1 MPVLAHGPCGV
12 VQVFVQFLFERNV
25 AAAAELVAEGN
36 GFSSFQNKASVLV
49 HQLGVCVIAG
59 GVLCVFGVFQITAF
73 GGAVIRDVLLI
84 GCKAGHLTWHRFGSE
99 GKVPEIDVAVIV
111 IAHADGCNVV
121 VKLALLFHLVQV
133 QLYGDPLVCLHFD
146 RAIRCAVNAC
156 CAKAAFL
163 AGGRCLIIQQ
173 FQIQVVEGKVTT
185 IFLGNVN
192 LERKEAHVFDIDG
205 FIQRQDATTFLTR
218 CTLRIHIA
226 CVPVKDLF
234 VFIPGI
240 WLGVFIQPENV
251 VIFLIWGC
259 GFNLVFFRSQIHLF
273 GIAWIRFSGLFF
285 SIMGCLVLDGEV
297 EDFLV
302 FKAVFEVIISNVFQI
317 DFFLNLQLVII
328 REVERHR
335 HVGLPHTA
343 FHVVHGKGVLAG
355 GKIRDGDTCV
365 FIILFG
371 CS

>member
-1 MPVLAHGPCGV
+1 M
-12 VQVFVQFLFERNV
+12 
-25 AAAAELVAEGN
+25 
-36 GFSSFQNKASVLV
+36 
-49 HQLGVCVIAG
+49 
-59 GVLCVFGVFQITAF
+59 TAF
-73 GGAVIRDVLLI
+73 GGAVIRDFLLI
-84 GCKAGHLTWHRFGSE
+84 GCKAGHLRWHRFGNE
-99 GKVPEIDVAVIV
+99 GKVPEIDVAAIV
-111 IAHADGCNVV
+111 IAHADEFDLV
-121 VKLALLFHLVQV
+121 VKTALLFHLVQV

-163 AGGRCLIIQQ
+163 DGGVLIIQQ

-205 FIQRQDATTFLTR
+205 FIQRQDAMTFITPF
-218 CTLRIHIA
+218 TDGFRIRIA

-234 VFIPGI
+234 GILPGI
-240 WLGVFIQPENV
+240 LPGIRLGIWPGVFNQLENV
-251 VIFLIWGC
+251 LTFFSWGC
-259 GFNLVFFRSQIHLF
+259 GFNLVFFRSQIHLLES
-273 GIAWIRFSGLFF
+273 AWIRANGLFF

-302 FKAVFEVIISNVFQI
+302 FKAVLEGRINVVQL
-317 DFFLNLQLVII
+317 DLFLNLQLVII

-343 FHVVHGKGVLAG
+343 FHIVHGKGVLLAFVEC
-355 GKIRDGDTCV
+355 KSSAFRVEIDGFAIICYGLDSGFDIV
-365 FIILFG
+365 FIFI
-371 CS
+371 